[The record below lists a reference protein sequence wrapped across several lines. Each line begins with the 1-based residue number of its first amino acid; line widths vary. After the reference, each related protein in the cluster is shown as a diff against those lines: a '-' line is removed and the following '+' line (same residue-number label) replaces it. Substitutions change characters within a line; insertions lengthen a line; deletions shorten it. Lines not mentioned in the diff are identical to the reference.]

1 MLAQETV
8 LKVNACFY
16 DEIVGGDTVP
26 VHDGDSEGV
35 VKGEEGWEFKHLPKD
50 RVELT
55 GDVVFLVVN
64 LLSDL
69 HLQEWVRLHGRKWGC
84 EGVGG
89 GGGGEGGEQMM
100 E

>member
-8 LKVNACFY
+8 LKVNPCFS

-35 VKGEEGWEFKHLPKD
+35 VKGEDSWEFKHLAKD

-55 GDVVFLVVN
+55 GDVVVLVVDL
-64 LLSDL
+64 LLSNL
-69 HLQEWVRLHGRKWGC
+69 HLQEWVRLPGRKQGC
-84 EGVGG
+84 EGVRVW
-89 GGGGEGGEQMM
+89 EGRGRR
-100 E
+100 